1 MKSLKVAAYVYREDE
16 VLWAYVGRT
25 KANLASQVIA
35 GKSDFYRNGC
45 IVQACGGPRLTDL
58 L

>member
-25 KANLASQVIA
+25 KANLASKVIA
-35 GKSDFYRNGC
+35 GKSGFYRNGC

-58 L
+58 